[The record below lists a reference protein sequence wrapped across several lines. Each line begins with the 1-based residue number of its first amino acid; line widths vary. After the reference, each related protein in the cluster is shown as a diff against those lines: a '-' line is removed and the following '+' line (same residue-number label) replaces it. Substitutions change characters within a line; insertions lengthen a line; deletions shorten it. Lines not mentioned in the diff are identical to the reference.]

1 VSGLDWGRCFPP
13 IEKRDGWGS
22 LSCGS
27 VPEGWRNVGQPPV
40 IDITAYGEG
49 LVLVDGQKKAELK
62 VHVPR

>member
-1 VSGLDWGRCFPP
+1 LIIYS
-13 IEKRDGWGS
+13 
-22 LSCGS
+22 
-27 VPEGWRNVGQPPV
+27 QPPV